1 MNSSPFI
8 AGDARVLSGGFYGI
22 VSGTYDLTP
31 CNITPGE
38 SVLEYAGPDGNA
50 IAAARRA
57 GQVIYRGRGRYH
69 ASHSLGHNMFTVE
82 DDPLPTVGVELE
94 TIAFNELSSDDYSAL
109 SSNWF
114 RFEND
119 GSLGPNGHELITD
132 PLPSRVYRDLRT
144 WVGLRNL
151 LVGMFR
157 SYRDKSTGL
166 HVHVGLSRFNS
177 VPTRAF
183 KALKVGDRRGLGG
196 LMAAA
201 VYFALLDRTFLDG
214 VFLRRNTPY
223 CDTKIP
229 RSMLAVAGVL
239 RSGGMSAY
247 DLMDS
252 IIRDFSA
259 PYELASHVYV
269 LTTYEADES
278 RFDGL
283 NRNGSVEN
291 GNNAGSE
298 FSGHNSEINLAHS
311 YTIEFRRGK
320 GTLNGES
327 IHRMA
332 DFCSLVVRDAEM
344 LALNPETR
352 PTRKDAYGFIIDN
365 TASQSLKELAEAA
378 RKETN

>member
-8 AGDARVLSGGFYGI
+8 AGDARVLSGGFCG
-22 VSGTYDLTP
+22 VVTGTYDLTP
-31 CNITPGE
+31 CDISPGDP
-38 SVLEYAGPDGNA
+38 VLEYAGPDGDA

-57 GQVIYRGRGRYH
+57 GQVVYRGRGRYH
-69 ASHSLGHNMFTVE
+69 ESHSQGRNTFTVE
-82 DDPLPTVGVELE
+82 DDPLPTIGVELE
-94 TIAFNELSSDDYSAL
+94 TIAFNELSADDYSAL
-109 SSNWF
+109 RSNWF

-119 GSLGPNGHELITD
+119 GSLGANGHELITD

-144 WVGLRNL
+144 WVGLRNV
-151 LVGMFR
+151 LVGRLR
-157 SYRDKSTGL
+157 SYRDTSTGL

-177 VPTRAF
+177 VPARAF
-183 KALKVGDRRGLGG
+183 KALEVGDRRGLGG

-214 VFLRRNTPY
+214 VFLRRNTSY

-229 RSMLAVAGVL
+229 RPMLAVAGVL

-259 PYELASHVYV
+259 PYALASHVCV
-269 LTTYEADES
+269 LTRDAGES
-278 RFDGL
+278 QFNGL
-283 NRNGSVEN
+283 NRVGATAN
-291 GNNAGSE
+291 GNNSGSE
-298 FSGHNSEINLAHS
+298 FSGHNSEINMAHS

-332 DFCSLVVRDAEM
+332 DFCSLVVRYAEM

>member
-1 MNSSPFI
+1 MSSSPFI
-8 AGDARVLSGGFYGI
+8 AGDARVLSGGFCGS
-22 VSGTYDLTP
+22 VTGTYDLAP
-31 CNITPGE
+31 SYIVSGDP
-38 SVLEYAGPDGNA
+38 VLEYAGPDGDA

-57 GQVIYRGRGRYH
+57 GQEVYRGRGRYH
-69 ASHSLGHNMFTVE
+69 ASHSQGHNTFTVE

-94 TIAFNELSSDDYSAL
+94 TIARRELDDDDYSSL
-109 SSNWF
+109 CSNWF

-132 PLPSRVYRDLRT
+132 PLPSWVYRDIRT
-144 WVGLRNL
+144 WVGLRNV
-151 LVGMFR
+151 LVGR
-157 SYRDKSTGL
+157 LLSYRSANTGL

-183 KALKVGDRRGLGG
+183 KALEAGDRRGLGG

-201 VYFALLDRTFLDG
+201 VYFALLDRTFLDE
-214 VFLRRNTPY
+214 VFLRKNTTY
-223 CDTKIP
+223 CDTNIP
-229 RSMLAVAGVL
+229 RAMLAIAGIL
-239 RSGGMSAY
+239 RSGGMPAY
-247 DLMDS
+247 DLVDCL
-252 IIRDFSA
+252 IRDFSE
-259 PYELASHVYV
+259 PYALASHVYV
-269 LTTYEADES
+269 LTRYADES
-278 RFDGL
+278 LFNGL
-283 NRNGSVEN
+283 NRTGATAN
-291 GNNAGSE
+291 GNNHGLE
-298 FSGHNSEINLAHS
+298 FSGHGSEINLAHS

-327 IHRMA
+327 IHRMV
-332 DFCSLVVRDAEM
+332 DFCSLVVRYAEM

>member
-31 CNITPGE
+31 CNISPNE
-38 SVLEYAGPDGNA
+38 SVLEHAGPDGDA

-57 GQVIYRGRGRYH
+57 GQAVYRGRGRYH
-69 ASHSLGHNMFTVE
+69 ASHSQGHNMFTVE

-94 TIAFNELSSDDYSAL
+94 TIARRELDDDDYSSL
-109 SSNWF
+109 RSNWF

-132 PLPSRVYRDLRT
+132 PLPSRVYRDIRT
-144 WVGLRNL
+144 WVGLRNV
-151 LVGMFR
+151 LVGKLL
-157 SYRDKSTGL
+157 SYRSANTGL

-177 VPTRAF
+177 IPARAF
-183 KALKVGDRRGLGG
+183 KALKVGYRRSLGG
-196 LMAAA
+196 LIAAA

-214 VFLRRNTPY
+214 VFLRRNTSY

-252 IIRDFSA
+252 IIRDFSS
-259 PYELASHVYV
+259 PYALASHVCA
-269 LTTYEADES
+269 LTYEADES

-283 NRNGSVEN
+283 NRTGSVGN
-291 GNNAGSE
+291 GNNSGSE

-327 IHRMA
+327 IHRMV
-332 DFCSLVVRDAEM
+332 DFCSLVVRYAEM

>member
-8 AGDARVLSGGFYGI
+8 AGDARVLSGGFCGV

-31 CNITPGE
+31 CDISPGE
-38 SVLEYAGPDGNA
+38 PVLEYAGPDGDA

-57 GQVIYRGRGRYH
+57 GQVVYCGRGRYH
-69 ASHSLGHNMFTVE
+69 ASHSQGRNTFTVE

-94 TIAFNELSSDDYSAL
+94 TIAFNELSADDYSAL
-109 SSNWF
+109 RSNWF

-151 LVGMFR
+151 LVGRLR
-157 SYRDKSTGL
+157 SYRDTSTGL

-177 VPTRAF
+177 VPARAF
-183 KALKVGDRRGLGG
+183 KALEVGDRRGLGG

-214 VFLRRNTPY
+214 VFLRRNTSY

-229 RSMLAVAGVL
+229 RPMLAVASVL

-252 IIRDFSA
+252 IIRDFST
-259 PYELASHVYV
+259 PYALASHVCV
-269 LTTYEADES
+269 LTREDDES
-278 RFDGL
+278 QFNGL
-283 NRNGSVEN
+283 NRVGATGN
-291 GNNAGSE
+291 GNNSGSE

-332 DFCSLVVRDAEM
+332 DFCSLVVRYAEM

>member
-31 CNITPGE
+31 CNISPGE
-38 SVLEYAGPDGNA
+38 SVLEYAGPDGDA

-57 GQVIYRGRGRYH
+57 GQAVYRGRGRYH
-69 ASHSLGHNMFTVE
+69 ASHFQGHNMFTVG

-94 TIAFNELSSDDYSAL
+94 TIARRELDDDDYSSL
-109 SSNWF
+109 RSNWF

-132 PLPSRVYRDLRT
+132 PLPSRVYRDIRT
-144 WVGLRNL
+144 WVGLRNV
-151 LVGMFR
+151 LVGKLL
-157 SYRDKSTGL
+157 SYRSDNTGL

-177 VPTRAF
+177 IPARAF
-183 KALKVGDRRGLGG
+183 KALNVGDRRSLGG
-196 LMAAA
+196 LIAAA

-214 VFLRRNTPY
+214 VFLRRNTLY

-252 IIRDFSA
+252 IIRDFSP
-259 PYELASHVYV
+259 PYALASHVYV
-269 LTTYEADES
+269 LTHEADES

-283 NRNGSVEN
+283 NRTGSVGN
-291 GNNAGSE
+291 GNNSDSE

-327 IHRMA
+327 IHRMV
-332 DFCSLVVRDAEM
+332 DFCSLVVRYAEM

>member
-8 AGDARVLSGGFYGI
+8 AGDARVLSGGFCG
-22 VSGTYDLTP
+22 VVTGTYDLTP
-31 CNITPGE
+31 CDISPGE
-38 SVLEYAGPDGNA
+38 PVLEYAGPDGNA

-57 GQVIYRGRGRYH
+57 GQVVYRGRGRYH
-69 ASHSLGHNMFTVE
+69 ASHSQGRNTFTVE

-94 TIAFNELSSDDYSAL
+94 TIAFNELSADDYSAL
-109 SSNWF
+109 RSNWF

-119 GSLGPNGHELITD
+119 GSIGPNGHELITD

-151 LVGMFR
+151 LVGRLR
-157 SYRDKSTGL
+157 SYRDTSTGL

-177 VPTRAF
+177 APARAF
-183 KALKVGDRRGLGG
+183 KALEVGDRRGLGG

-201 VYFALLDRTFLDG
+201 VYFALLDRTFLD
-214 VFLRRNTPY
+214 
-223 CDTKIP
+223 
-229 RSMLAVAGVL
+229 AVAGVL

-259 PYELASHVYV
+259 PYALASHVCV
-269 LTTYEADES
+269 LTREADES
-278 RFDGL
+278 QFNGL
-283 NRNGSVEN
+283 NRVGGTTN
-291 GNNAGSE
+291 GNNSGSE

-332 DFCSLVVRDAEM
+332 DFCSLVVRYAEM